1 MLKND
6 RVEENRIPSR
16 ETKTD
21 KAGSA
26 FSPDDANP
34 ISDSDLDGVSGAL
47 WTWALA
53 D

>member
-1 MLKND
+1 MKND
-6 RVEENRIPSR
+6 RVEENRIRSR

-21 KAGSA
+21 KAASA

-34 ISDSDLDGVSGAL
+34 ISDSHLDGVSGAL